1 MPHVGEISHHPGH
14 FAKPGLIVFQNG
26 GDPIVG
32 VTHLRLDIAGMQD
45 FAGMRSSMAAMQR
58 IYTAWHAS
66 RQAAE
71 AGLICTSVPN
81 DPRQQ

>member
-1 MPHVGEISHHPGH
+1 M
-14 FAKPGLIVFQNG
+14 
-26 GDPIVG
+26 
-32 VTHLRLDIAGMQD
+32 T
-45 FAGMRSSMAAMQR
+45 AMQR
-58 IYTAWHAS
+58 MYTAWHAS